1 MKDNMELE
9 TKKIIDLHKID
20 LRLQEIEEE
29 KGDLPETIKE
39 QQKSIFQFNEKVD
52 SCDIEIDELNKLKSD
67 YNISI
72 SDFSLKMEKYNKQMD
87 SVKNNKEYDA
97 LLIEIDHLKKEN
109 EELADKVLN
118 VDEKVIELK
127 NSIEDFS
134 KNIQDISSK
143 LEINEEE
150 LKEKSVK
157 FGVEEK
163 LLLKDKES
171 LLSKI
176 NDKDFI
182 SNYQD
187 KDKELIASIYN
198 GSCNSCY
205 TSLPAQTLVDVKKGL
220 SLVSCP
226 NCSIFL
232 YFDEE

>member
-1 MKDNMELE
+1 MELE

-39 QQKSIFQFNEKVD
+39 QQQSIFQFNEKVD

-109 EELADKVLN
+109 DELADKVLN

-134 KNIQDISSK
+134 QNIQDISSK

-150 LKEKSVK
+150 LKEKSVE

-163 LLLKDKES
+163 LLLKDKKS

-182 SNYQD
+182 SNYQE

-205 TSLPAQTLVDVKKGL
+205 TSLPAQTLVDVQKGL
-220 SLVSCP
+220 SLVTCP
-226 NCSIFL
+226 SCSIFL